1 MCSVDDRCLEARGLS
16 FSYGSASFIEE
27 LDLVLP
33 PGQLTALLGPN
44 GSGKST
50 LLKLFDGLLEPSCG
64 EVRVG
69 GRPLKN
75 LRAAERAQLVAYLP
89 QEAPCPSMTVR
100 SYVACGRH
108 PYTGMGGKLDP
119 ESWQRVDAALERVG
133 LEQLAGRDMAE
144 LSGGQRQLARLAL
157 VIAQDTP
164 IVLLDE
170 PVTYLDISAAHKL
183 MAIARSLA
191 KHEGK
196 TVVVVIHDIEL
207 ALRYAQKVA
216 LMHKGVLKGVF
227 TAQEAALSGL
237 LERVFSM
244 RVVPI
249 PGEAPGSYAMVPR
262 DDPL

>member
-1 MCSVDDRCLEARGLS
+1 MIQLRSLTAGYNGKSVVENVTLEFR
-16 FSYGSASFIEE
+16 
-27 LDLVLP
+27 
-33 PGQLTALLGPN
+33 PGQVLALLGPN

-69 GRPLKN
+69 GRPLKS

-108 PYTGMGGKLDP
+108 PYAGMGGKLDL

-164 IVLLDE
+164 VVLLDE

-183 MAIARSLA
+183 MAIASSLA

-207 ALRYAQKVA
+207 ALRYAEKVA

-249 PGEAPGSYAMVPR
+249 PGEAPGSYAVVPR